1 MVSQRIKMIRQESPQ
16 GFMIEWLDGKVDR
29 YTLTELQKACPCAAC
44 VDESTGLRRIP
55 AEEVPAHLSAIK
67 IESVGRYALRVQF
80 TSGCS
85 RGIFGFDYLRGL
97 KGMERK

>member
-1 MVSQRIKMIRQESPQ
+1 MGAQRIKKIRQESPQ
-16 GFMIEWLDGKVDR
+16 GFMVEWLDGKVDR
-29 YTLTELQKACPCAAC
+29 YTLAELQQACPCAAC
-44 VDESTGLRRIP
+44 VDEATGLRRIP
-55 AEEVPAHLSAIK
+55 QEEVPPNLSAIK

-85 RGIFGFDYLRGL
+85 RGIFSFDYLRSL